1 MAYLVEEE
9 LKIRKK
15 KESYSGTFTPI
26 THYFGYEGRSG
37 HPSEF
42 DCSLASTMGYTAG
55 VLIQH
60 RLTGLAVSVTH
71 VTLPTKKW
79 RCCGVPILGMIS
91 DQPKSTLMLGVK
103 SDNVKDV
110 VEILKT
116 KRICFFIMLTHLVA
130 HFSRC

>member
-1 MAYLVEEE
+1 VAYLVEEE

-103 SDNVKDV
+103 SDNVD
-110 VEILKT
+110 T
-116 KRICFFIMLTHLVA
+116 SGSPF
-130 HFSRC
+130 